1 MRLVTR
7 ADFDGLCCAALL
19 KEIGLVDEIKY
30 VHPKDVQDGL
40 VEVSANDI
48 LANIPFVQGAGMWF
62 DHHMSEAV
70 RLKEIGA
77 SLKGLKGA
85 VKKAPSA
92 ARVVWDYYGGFRRF
106 PNRFEPMMTAVDKV
120 DSADLNEEEILHPE
134 GWVLLGFLM
143 DPRTGLGRHPFA
155 RNNWE
160 VLADLVDHCRTLPI
174 EEILALPDIS
184 ERIIHYFEQEERF
197 KAMLATKSTVR
208 DKVVVTDLRD
218 VDEFFVGNRFMI
230 YAMYPGCSVGMQL
243 MWDHKKENIVF
254 TVGHS
259 IVNRTC
265 KANIGTLLLEHGGG
279 GHFGVGTCQVAPS
292 MMEHAMESILARL
305 AHAC

>member
-19 KEIGLVDEIKY
+19 KELGLVEEIKY
-30 VHPKDVQDGL
+30 VHPKDVQDGM

-62 DHHMSEAV
+62 DHHMSEAI

-92 ARVVWDYYGGFRRF
+92 ARVVWDYYGGFKRF
-106 PNRFEPMMTAVDKV
+106 PARFEEMMIAVDKV
-120 DSADLNEEEILHPE
+120 DSADLTIEEILHPS
-134 GWVLLGFLM
+134 GWVLLGYLM

-155 RNNWE
+155 RGNWD
-160 VLADLVDHCRTLPI
+160 VLLDLVDYCRTMPI
-174 EEILALPDIS
+174 QEIMELADIA
-184 ERIIHYFEQEERF
+184 ERVKHYFEQEERF
-197 KAMLATKSTVR
+197 KAMITAASTAH
-208 DKVVVTDLRD
+208 DKVVVTDLRKID
-218 VDEFFVGNRFMI
+218 DFFVGNRFLV
-230 YAMYPGCSVGMQL
+230 YAMFPACNVSIQL
-243 MWDHKKENIVF
+243 MWDHKRENVVF

-279 GHFGVGTCQVAPS
+279 GHAAVGTCQVAPD
-292 MMEHAMESILARL
+292 MVEKTMESILARL
-305 AHAC
+305 GTAC